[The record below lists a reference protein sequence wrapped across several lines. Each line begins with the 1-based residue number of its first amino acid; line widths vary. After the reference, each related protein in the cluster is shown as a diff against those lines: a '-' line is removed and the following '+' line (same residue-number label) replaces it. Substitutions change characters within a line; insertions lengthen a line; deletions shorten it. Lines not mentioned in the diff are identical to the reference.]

1 MSYRTVLMRAALLLA
16 LSTWFAT
23 LSSAAEPS
31 PNVAQALADL
41 EKRIRTGEIPNVH
54 GVIVMREGVTL
65 AEWYFEGADD
75 RRDRRALGVVKFGP
89 ATLHD
94 VRSVTKSVVSML
106 FGIAMANGAI
116 KDLNVA
122 VLDFFPEYKDLQTAE
137 RRQITLRHLLSMT
150 SGLRWDETSYPYT
163 DRRNSETAMDLADDP
178 MRYALEQ
185 PLDGSP
191 GSQFRY
197 NGGSVA
203 LIAEVLRRAT
213 RMKLE
218 DFARQSLF
226 APLGITDFEW
236 HKDARG
242 VPYAASGLR
251 LLPRDM
257 VKVGRL
263 MLDKGS
269 AGGRHVVPEAWV
281 RASLSPQ
288 ALIGSDGE
296 CGFHYGFFWWLLPT
310 CAANPASGWYAA
322 IGNGGQR
329 IFVVP
334 EQELIIVL
342 SAGLYD
348 DSRQTATVRQVIQ
361 GVRRALSN

>member
-1 MSYRTVLMRAALLLA
+1 VR
-16 LSTWFAT
+16 
-23 LSSAAEPS
+23 
-31 PNVAQALADL
+31 
-41 EKRIRTGEIPNVH
+41 K
-54 GVIVMREGVTL
+54 GVTL

-75 RRDRRALGVVKFGP
+75 RRDSGPIGVVKFGP

-94 VRSVTKSVVSML
+94 VRSVTKSVVSVL

-116 KDLNVA
+116 KGLDIA

-150 SGLRWDETSYPYT
+150 SGLRWDESTYPYT
-163 DRRNSETAMDLADDP
+163 DRRNSETAMDVADDP
-178 MRYALEQ
+178 MRNALEQ
-185 PLDGSP
+185 PLESLP

-203 LIAEVLRRAT
+203 LIAEVLSRAT
-213 RMKLE
+213 KMNLE
-218 DFARQSLF
+218 DFARQALF
-226 APLGITDFEW
+226 APLGITQFEW
-236 HKDARG
+236 YKDARG

-257 VKVGRL
+257 AKIGRL

-269 AGGRHVVPEAWV
+269 VGGWQIVPEAWV
-281 RASLSPQ
+281 KASVSPQ

-296 CGFHYGFFWWLLPT
+296 CGFNYGYFWWLLPT
-310 CAANPASGWYAA
+310 CATNPASGWYAA
-322 IGNGGQR
+322 IGNGGHR

-334 EQELIIVL
+334 EQELIIVVT
-342 SAGLYD
+342 AGLYD
-348 DSRQTATVRQVIQ
+348 DSRQTAAVRQIIQ
-361 GVRRALSN
+361 GVRRALSK